1 MNPLRV
7 KDGSPDGASS
17 PKLSGAG
24 LFKLLW
30 DALVDLLGTA
40 ATAAIMG
47 RASRRAQRRAPE
59 LALLS
64 FQRVDGE
71 FIYRVPP
78 TFERLDSPPAAMRAL
93 LDDLRPLL
101 VELTGAVAL
110 RRLAL
115 VPQLSAW
122 AAVDP

>member
-1 MNPLRV
+1 MSPFHVR
-7 KDGSPDGASS
+7 DGSSGVATG

-40 ATAAIMG
+40 ATAAILG

-59 LALLS
+59 LALLT
-64 FQRVDGE
+64 FARVDGE

-78 TFERLDSPPAAMRAL
+78 AFERLDGPPAALRAL

-101 VELTGAVAL
+101 VELTGPVAL
-110 RRLAL
+110 RRLAV
-115 VPQLSAW
+115 VPQLATW
-122 AAVDP
+122 AAVDA